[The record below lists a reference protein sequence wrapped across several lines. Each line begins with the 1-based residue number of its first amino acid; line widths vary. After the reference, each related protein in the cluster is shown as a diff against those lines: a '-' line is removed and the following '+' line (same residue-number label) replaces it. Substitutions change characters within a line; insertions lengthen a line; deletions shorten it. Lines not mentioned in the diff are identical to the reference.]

1 MSNNP
6 FAQYNIEMPKA
17 YQDKIVS
24 FCATGSVK
32 RSRIR
37 APFYRQV
44 DFWYAAFLIAV
55 QRRLDPDQE
64 RDTYNVT
71 PASILST
78 NPWRIPH
85 IQASYFVLTQNL
97 SGLAEHKE
105 VFDFACRMAN
115 AGIPKLIQL
124 LEEEGDDPMWSFL
137 DEAEVVLAEIKRSA
151 D

>member
-6 FAQYNIEMPKA
+6 FAQYNIEMPRSYK
-17 YQDKIVS
+17 DKIS
-24 FCATGSVK
+24 TFCSTGSVK

-55 QRRLDPDQE
+55 RRGLEPEYE

-85 IQASYFVLTQNL
+85 IQAAYLVLTQNS
-97 SGLAEHKE
+97 SGLAEKKQ
-105 VFDFACRMAN
+105 VFDFSLAMAN

-124 LEEEGDDPMWSFL
+124 LEDDDDDPMWAFL
-137 DEAEVVLAEIKRSA
+137 DESEAVLSRLIKER
-151 D
+151 

>member
-6 FAQYNIEMPKA
+6 FAQYNIEMPRSYK
-17 YQDKIVS
+17 DKIAM
-24 FCATGSVK
+24 FCSTGSVK

-37 APFYRQV
+37 APFHRQV
-44 DFWYAAFLIAV
+44 DFWYAAFLLAV
-55 QRRLDPDQE
+55 RNRLSPEQD

-85 IQASYFVLTQNL
+85 IQTAYLVLTQNV
-97 SGLAEHKE
+97 SGLAENKR
-105 VFDFACRMAN
+105 VFDFASGMAN
-115 AGIPKLIQL
+115 AGIPLLIQL
-124 LEEEGDDPMWSFL
+124 LEEDDDDPMWAFL
-137 DEAEVVLAEIKRSA
+137 DHAEAVLGEMKRGG